1 MSKELIVKRLR
12 NFEQWIRDPKNQNF
26 TLSSDLFDEAANRI
40 EELESSLWNNI
51 TNITKPQIQEHHET
65 MRDRFAMAALT
76 SFKTNADV
84 WHQAERAY
92 EIADAMMEARLK
104 RIK

>member
-1 MSKELIVKRLR
+1 MTQDIVKQLR

-40 EELESSLWNNI
+40 EELESSLGNNI
-51 TNITKPQIQEHHET
+51 TNITSPRMQVHTET
-65 MRDRFAMAALT
+65 MRDRFAMAAFT
-76 SFKTNADV
+76 SFRTNASV
-84 WHQAERAY
+84 ERQAERAY

>member
-1 MSKELIVKRLR
+1 MTQDIVKQLR

-40 EELESSLWNNI
+40 EELESSLSNNI
-51 TNITKPQIQEHHET
+51 TNITSPRMQVHTET
-65 MRDRFAMAALT
+65 MRDRFAMAAFT
-76 SFKTNADV
+76 SFRTNASV
-84 WHQAERAY
+84 ERQAERAY

>member
-1 MSKELIVKRLR
+1 MTQDIVKRLR

-65 MRDRFAMAALT
+65 MRDRFAMAAFA
-76 SFKTNADV
+76 SFRTNASV
-84 WHQAERAY
+84 ERQAEHAY
-92 EIADAMMEARLK
+92 KVADAMMEARSK
-104 RIK
+104 GIK

>member
-1 MSKELIVKRLR
+1 MTQDIVKRLR

-76 SFKTNADV
+76 SFKTNAIAKR
-84 WHQAERAY
+84 QAERAY
-92 EIADAMMEARLK
+92 EIADAMLEARK
-104 RIK
+104 METE

>member
-84 WHQAERAY
+84 WHQAKRAY
-92 EIADAMMEARLK
+92 EIADAMLKARKMETE
-104 RIK
+104 